1 MTSGWQDLAVLLSFG
16 LGLFTALLGVAAKY
30 AMDYRLGRRQLELD
44 ERAAITAALGNGP
57 GLLRRAAVRLRDRA
71 YGCFRDA
78 EHIGKWLSAGPAPDQ
93 DNYFLRT
100 FVQRMF
106 MFFSAAGVV
115 QSAIDAL
122 PGETLAARNDL
133 RQLYALIELAKASVT
148 NVGLLCDYP
157 GFVVDAED
165 HHLFIGALDDLADL
179 GMAAYSTHGGTIPA
193 MAFSEF
199 YDGGQPTLIR
209 LRAWLSAAACPGGRA
224 AAVLARLACLE
235 AALNAILAPP
245 AAAPAC
251 FASDTA
257 LHERLTA
264 ISLPPNG
271 LDYSFTSAMPER
283 LDQLLPGIL
292 RT

>member
-1 MTSGWQDLAVLLSFG
+1 MLLSFG

-71 YGCFRDA
+71 HGCFRDA
-78 EHIGKWLSAGPAPDQ
+78 EHIGKWLSAGPGPDQ

-133 RQLYALIELAKASVT
+133 RELYALIELAKASVT
-148 NVGLLCDYP
+148 HVGLLWDYP

-179 GMAAYSTHGGTIPA
+179 GMAAYSTHGSTIPA
-193 MAFSEF
+193 MVFSEY
-199 YDGGQPTLIR
+199 YDGGQPTLMR
-209 LRAWLSAAACPGGRA
+209 LRAWLSAVACPGERA

-235 AALNAILAPP
+235 AVLDAILAPP
-245 AAAPAC
+245 ATAPAC
-251 FASDTA
+251 FASDTT

-264 ISLPPNG
+264 ISLPPG